1 MIRRALVFVSLIG
14 LAAAS
19 CIGAQQQTLT
29 SQQRGAVIDSIA
41 SYLNSMYVFPDVA
54 SRMDADIHARA
65 KRGEFDKL
73 ADASDFAQ
81 TLTQDLQAI
90 SHDKHLRV
98 RLRPADQVNGPA
110 GGFGSRANIF
120 GRSERLPG
128 DIAYVEILSFGA
140 PPEEVREQ
148 TTQVMSA
155 AADAKALILD
165 LRRNGG
171 GSPFTVALVSSYLF
185 GDDSVHL
192 NSLYFRPANRTDAF
206 YTNPR
211 VAGRKF
217 GPDKPIYVLTSS
229 KTFSGAEEFAYNLQT
244 RKRATIVG
252 ETTGGGANPG
262 RGFPLPGNLTVFVPT
277 GRAINPITKTN
288 WEGVGVKPDV
298 AVDASS
304 ALDVALRRARGES
317 QP

>member
-1 MIRRALVFVSLIG
+1 MIRRALVSVSLLG

-41 SYLNSMYVFPDVA
+41 SYLNAMYVFPDVA

-65 KRGEFDKL
+65 QRGEFDKL
-73 ADASDFAQ
+73 TDASDFAQ

-98 RLRPADQVNGPA
+98 RVRAADPVNGPA
-110 GGFGSRANIF
+110 GSFGSRANIF

-185 GDDSVHL
+185 GADSVHL

-217 GPDKPIYVLTSS
+217 APDKPI
-229 KTFSGAEEFAYNLQT
+229 
-244 RKRATIVG
+244 
-252 ETTGGGANPG
+252 
-262 RGFPLPGNLTVFVPT
+262 
-277 GRAINPITKTN
+277 
-288 WEGVGVKPDV
+288 
-298 AVDASS
+298 
-304 ALDVALRRARGES
+304 
-317 QP
+317 